1 VSNSV
6 LITGAFGQVGKRCTE
21 ILLSRGRTIVAT
33 DLRTDTVVA
42 TADEIGRGKHP
53 GRLTTVYAD
62 LLDAAVIGNLIAE
75 HEPSA
80 IIHLAG
86 MYSPPSYRNPR
97 LARRINVEGTTNLVR
112 AAESLSVP
120 PLLVFAS
127 SAAVYGSRNP
137 YRYPERITAQ
147 TPVNPIDQYGEDKVL
162 GQAVIE
168 GSALPYALLRLG
180 GITSPD
186 GAANLDTNYLL
197 LMRATPGDNR
207 LHTVDARDVALAF
220 ANAVDRG
227 HTIDGKRCSSPA
239 TTHTCTCTAMSKTTY
254 SKRSA
259 SGASA
264 PKPACRVTPRTI
276 VGGPSPGGS
285 TRPNRKL
292 CSITTA
298 MTGHKRSRG
307 SLSPKADP
315 FARFCKQWVR
325 CCGRSCVRPWLPS
338 AGSSDA
344 DVMPT
349 RGLSSPPSTD
359 LRCWRQATKHHGGER
374 QPSNSSEESGCR
386 ACAPGRLVQP
396 SG

>member
-21 ILLSRGRTIVAT
+21 ILLSRGRAVVAT

-75 HEPSA
+75 HEPGA

-120 PLLVFAS
+120 PLFVFAS

-162 GQAVIE
+162 AEAVIE

-180 GITSPD
+180 GIISPD
-186 GAANLDTNYLL
+186 GAENLDTNYLL

-207 LHTVDARDVALAF
+207 LHTIDARDVALAF

-227 HTIDGKRCSSPA
+227 HTIDGKALLIAGDDTHLHVHRDVEDDIFEAVGIGRLGSQASLPGDPEDDRGWA
-239 TTHTCTCTAMSKTTY
+239 FTGWFDTTESQALLDYHRHDWPQTVAWVAESQ
-254 SKRSA
+254 
-259 SGASA
+259 
-264 PKPACRVTPRTI
+264 
-276 VGGPSPGGS
+276 
-285 TRPNRKL
+285 TRPIRVL
-292 CSITTA
+292 LRAVGPVLRPVMRTA
-298 MTGHKRSRG
+298 LAAQRRVERRG
-307 SLSPKADP
+307 RYADP
-315 FARFCKQWVR
+315 WTFI
-325 CCGRSCVRPWLPS
+325 
-338 AGSSDA
+338 
-344 DVMPT
+344 
-349 RGLSSPPSTD
+349 
-359 LRCWRQATKHHGGER
+359 ATKYGPEVLATSDETSW
-374 QPSNSSEESGCR
+374 Q
-386 ACAPGRLVQP
+386 
-396 SG
+396 